1 MKRLTIF
8 FQKLSPPESSPD
20 LFFESRTP
28 SRNEL
33 LLKMSEEKRRE
44 KLQKER
50 AKLLEATLMTPT
62 EMQQEPEAIPEVVMK
77 KQPDPSPVRT
87 RTRIPIRQ
95 RQRRPLPG
103 LQENIGNSNMP
114 AFSSPRAAFQVIKI
128 FSWVYVWPHILIWNG
143 LNRSDRALLAYFKK
157 KLTGLNPL

>member
-1 MKRLTIF
+1 MLNTKAIKVELV

-20 LFFESRTP
+20 LFLESRTP

-33 LLKMSEEKRRE
+33 LLKMSEEKRLQ

-50 AKLLEATLMTPT
+50 AKLLEATIMTPT

-95 RQRRPLPG
+95 RQRRPLPS
-103 LQENIGNSNMP
+103 LQEDIGNINMP
-114 AFSSPRAAFQVIKI
+114 SFSSPRAAFQVIKK
-128 FSWVYVWPHILIWNG
+128 FY
-143 LNRSDRALLAYFKK
+143 
-157 KLTGLNPL
+157 

>member
-1 MKRLTIF
+1 MKRLTFF

-128 FSWVYVWPHILIWNG
+128 FSWVYV
-143 LNRSDRALLAYFKK
+143 
-157 KLTGLNPL
+157 